1 MKRTLFII
9 AATVISNVIVAQ
21 GALDALTYSQI
32 RYEGTA
38 RSMAMGN
45 AFTSL
50 GGDTYAISINPA
62 ASGIYRYSEF
72 AITPAITHDKSS
84 TLYIGNRENEGWTK
98 FGISN
103 LGFVGHI
110 PVSDR
115 PYGLKSISFG
125 VAINKLNNFSSRSV
139 TSGVNAQSSWLGS
152 LAESLGGIYNRNL
165 DITDNWNPFYDFR
178 SAPWK
183 AILAWNANLLDPL
196 PDSDEDYLGA
206 TENIRGLQIVMGG
219 PVNQEFFRERS
230 GNITEIAFNASTNIS
245 DIFFIGANVG
255 VQTLSF
261 YDYKRY
267 SESAVN
273 NGDFDSRFESFSH
286 AYRLNSN
293 GAGVNLKVGFI
304 VLPFA
309 GLRLGASIATPTW
322 SFITD
327 EWDEKI
333 NASYSDGYKSQ
344 VLSPYGEYSY
354 RINSPMRFNLGASYI
369 IGKVGILSVDYEG
382 VDYSTIKMM
391 TESGDAFEFRED
403 NKYIKDNFQSTGI
416 LRAGVEIRPSEAFA
430 IRGGYTK
437 YGNPEKNIGSDVQYV
452 SAGLGYRSG
461 KGTFIDVA
469 FQKRLNTNES
479 YSLYEDYTN
488 HAAPV
493 ATLESSGWKVLMTLG
508 FRF

>member
-1 MKRTLFII
+1 
-9 AATVISNVIVAQ
+9 
-21 GALDALTYSQI
+21 
-32 RYEGTA
+32 
-38 RSMAMGN
+38 
-45 AFTSL
+45 
-50 GGDTYAISINPA
+50 
-62 ASGIYRYSEF
+62 
-72 AITPAITHDKSS
+72 
-84 TLYIGNRENEGWTK
+84 
-98 FGISN
+98 
-103 LGFVGHI
+103 
-110 PVSDR
+110 
-115 PYGLKSISFG
+115 
-125 VAINKLNNFSSRSV
+125 LNNFSSRSV
-139 TSGVNAQSSWLGS
+139 TSGVNEESSWLGS
-152 LAESLGGIYNRNL
+152 LADTLSILRINNANL

-183 AILAWNANLLDPL
+183 AILAWNSNLLDPL
-196 PDSDEDYLGA
+196 PDSDEEYIGA
-206 TENIRGLQIVMGG
+206 TENIRGNKIMLGG
-219 PVNQEFFRERS
+219 PLNQEFYRERS
-230 GNITEIAFNASTNIS
+230 GNLSEIVLNASVNIS
-245 DIFFIGANVG
+245 DRFFVGANVG

-261 YDYKRY
+261 YDYQRY

-273 NGDFDSRFESFSH
+273 TSNFDSRFESFSH

-333 NASYSDGYKSQ
+333 NAKYSDGYKSQ

-369 IGKVGILSVDYEG
+369 FGKVGILSVDYEG
-382 VDYSTIKMM
+382 VNYSTIKMM
-391 TESGDAFEFRED
+391 TESGDAFEFRDD

-437 YGNPEKNIGSDVQYV
+437 YGNPEKNLASDVQYV

-461 KGTFIDVA
+461 KGSFIDVA
-469 FQKRLNTNES
+469 FQTRVKSEEKST
-479 YSLYEDYTN
+479 LYDSYTN
-488 HAAPV
+488 HIAPI

>member
-1 MKRTLFII
+1 M
-9 AATVISNVIVAQ
+9 VISNIIVAQ
-21 GALDALTYSQI
+21 GALDALTFSQI
-32 RYEGTA
+32 KYEGTA

-72 AITPAITHDKSS
+72 AVTPAMTHDKSS
-84 TLYIGNRENEGWTK
+84 TLYIGNRENEGWSR

-110 PVSDR
+110 SVSDR
-115 PYGLKSISFG
+115 PYGLKSINFG
-125 VAINKLNNFSSRSV
+125 IAVNKLNNFSSRSF
-139 TSGVNAQSSWLGS
+139 TAGVNAQSSWLGS
-152 LAESLGGIYNRNL
+152 LAESLGGIYNANL

-183 AILAWNANLLDPL
+183 AILAWNSNLLDPL
-196 PDSDEDYLGA
+196 PDSDEDYIGA
-206 TENIRGLQIVMGG
+206 TENIRGTQIVLGG
-219 PVNQEFFRERS
+219 PLNQEYYRERS
-230 GNITEIAFNASTNIS
+230 GNLSEVVLNASVNIS
-245 DIFFIGANVG
+245 DKFFVGANVG
-255 VQTLSF
+255 VQTLSY
-261 YDYKRY
+261 YDYQRY

-273 NGDFDSRFESFSH
+273 TSNFDSKFESFSH

-293 GAGVNLKVGFI
+293 GVGINMKVGFI
-304 VLPFA
+304 ALPFE
-309 GLRLGASIATPTW
+309 GFRIGASISTPTW
-322 SFITD
+322 HFITD

-333 NASYSDGYKSQ
+333 NAKYSDGYKSQ

-354 RINSPMRFNLGASYI
+354 RVNSPMRYNVGASYV
-369 IGKVGILSVDYEG
+369 IGSFGIVSVDYEG
-382 VDYSTIKMM
+382 VDYSTITMM
-391 TESGDAFEFRED
+391 TDGGDAYEFRTD
-403 NKYIKDNFQSTGI
+403 NNYIKNNFQSAGI
-416 LRAGVEIRPSEAFA
+416 LRAGAEIRPNESFA

-437 YGNPEKNIGSDVQYV
+437 YTNPEKNFGSDTQYI
-452 SAGLGYRSG
+452 SAGVGFRSG
-461 KGTFIDVA
+461 RGSFFDLA

-479 YSLYEDYTN
+479 YSLYDSYTN

-493 ATLESSGWKVLMTLG
+493 ATMESSGWKVLMTLG

>member
-9 AATVISNVIVAQ
+9 VATIISNVIVAQ

-72 AITPAITHDKSS
+72 AVTPAITHDKSS

-125 VAINKLNNFSSRSV
+125 VAVNKLNNFSSRSV

-152 LAESLGGIYNRNL
+152 LAESLGGIHNASL

-183 AILAWNANLLDPL
+183 AILAWNSNLLDPL
-196 PDSDEDYLGA
+196 PDSDEDYIGA

-230 GNITEIAFNASTNIS
+230 GNMSEIAFNASANIS
-245 DIFFIGANVG
+245 DRFFIGANVG

-261 YDYKRY
+261 YDYQRY

-273 NGDFDSRFESFSH
+273 NGDFDSRFESFSY
-286 AYRLNSN
+286 AYRLNTN
-293 GAGVNLKVGFI
+293 GAGINLKVGFI
-304 VLPFA
+304 ALPFD
-309 GLRLGASIATPTW
+309 GLRIGASIATPTW
-322 SFITD
+322 SFMTD

-333 NASYSDGYKSQ
+333 NAKYSDGYKSQ

-354 RINSPMRFNLGASYI
+354 RINSPMRYNLGASYI
-369 IGKVGILSVDYEG
+369 IGSVGILSVDYEG

-391 TESGDAFEFRED
+391 TESGDPFEFRED
-403 NKYIKDNFQSTGI
+403 NKYIKDNFQSTSI
-416 LRAGVEIRPSEAFA
+416 LRAGAEIRASEAFA

-437 YGNPEKNIGSDVQYV
+437 YGNPEKSFGSDVQYV

>member
-9 AATVISNVIVAQ
+9 AATITTNVIVAQ

-273 NGDFDSRFESFSH
+273 TSNFDSRFESFSH

-333 NASYSDGYKSQ
+333 NAAYSDGYKSQ

-382 VDYSTIKMM
+382 VNFSTIKMM
-391 TESGDAFEFRED
+391 TESGDEFEFRED

-430 IRGGYTK
+430 IRGGYTM